1 MDNWMK
7 IQMTL
12 MTDELKAEIRKE
24 NMELKALFHSLKVEE
39 LKAEVTKG
47 NMELRAMI
55 TDLINA
61 NIKTESSGQKNTQ
74 RADTTSDED
83 KDSQYIMHYQGNIE
97 HEQSEENDSEQDS
110 TDHSD
115 IHEEEAKDDTIE
127 IDDVDIEIE
136 QKQTDGAVYFTF
148 NRDGNVIYGTNV
160 LDTSFKAY
168 HFSERENSSPE
179 PILPAKGKPKKSHK
193 LQKLKTKEQ
202 SDTPKATGTMSLKAK
217 MFTLSQTP
225 SKPSSSKSKIKSK
238 GHFTDEQTTY
248 IIKYNS
254 NCNPTWSSADLVM
267 QNLKMTGERLS
278 IWIEDEFSIKQLK
291 DKFKN
296 LKRAED
302 KKERNNVISPKC

>member
-7 IQMTL
+7 IQMTQ

-24 NMELKALFHSLKVEE
+24 NMELKALLNSLKVDRIESRSNE
-39 LKAEVTKG
+39 R

-55 TDLINA
+55 TDLMNA
-61 NIKTESSGQKNTQ
+61 NIKTESSGQKDTQ

-110 TDHSD
+110 SDHSD

-136 QKQTDGAVYFTF
+136 QKQTDGAEMEMLFMEPVNWTPPSKHT
-148 NRDGNVIYGTNV
+148 I
-160 LDTSFKAY
+160 SP
-168 HFSERENSSPE
+168 RENSPLE
-179 PILPAKGKPKKSHK
+179 PILPDKGKPKS
-193 LQKLKTKEQ
+193 
-202 SDTPKATGTMSLKAK
+202 TMSVKAK
-217 MFTLSQTP
+217 LFTPSQTP

-254 NCNPTWSSADLVM
+254 NCNPTWSSADHVM
-267 QNLKMTGERLS
+267 QNLKLTGERLS

-291 DKFKN
+291 DKVKN
-296 LKRAED
+296 LKRSED
-302 KKERNNVISPKC
+302 KKERKNVRSQNVERRIYSSAVP

>member
-7 IQMTL
+7 IQMTQ

-24 NMELKALFHSLKVEE
+24 NMELKALLNSLKVDE

-55 TDLINA
+55 TDLMNA
-61 NIKTESSGQKNTQ
+61 NIKTESSGQKDTQ

-110 TDHSD
+110 SDHSD

-136 QKQTDGAVYFTF
+136 QKQTDGAEMEMLFMEPVNWTPPSKHT
-148 NRDGNVIYGTNV
+148 I
-160 LDTSFKAY
+160 SP
-168 HFSERENSSPE
+168 RENSPLE
-179 PILPAKGKPKKSHK
+179 PILPDKGKPKKSHK

-202 SDTPKATGTMSLKAK
+202 SDTPKATGTMSVKAK
-217 MFTLSQTP
+217 LFTPSQTP

-254 NCNPTWSSADLVM
+254 NCNPTWSSADHVM
-267 QNLKMTGERLS
+267 QNLKLTGERLS

-291 DKFKN
+291 DKVKN
-296 LKRAED
+296 LKRSED
-302 KKERNNVISPKC
+302 KKERKNVRSPKC

>member
-136 QKQTDGAVYFTF
+136 QKQTDGAEMEMLFMEPMYWTPPSKHT
-148 NRDGNVIYGTNV
+148 I
-160 LDTSFKAY
+160 SP
-168 HFSERENSSPE
+168 RENSSPE

-217 MFTLSQTP
+217 MFTPSQTP